1 MYSKEKITE
10 LSEKFIATEDDAVFV
25 EILKEVTPLINKQ
38 LQKNYKGIEP
48 FWEDLCQLVLLRLW
62 RNRRGLLTTKTE
74 KPDQYFYS
82 RIRYYLNWFAKKIVS
97 EFYRKDTIYF
107 EDLSEKEK
115 FKLGLVTFPEQE
127 KTIE

>member
-1 MYSKEKITE
+1 MGRP
-10 LSEKFIATEDDAVFV
+10 LSI
-25 EILKEVTPLINKQ
+25 
-38 LQKNYKGIEP
+38 
-48 FWEDLCQLVLLRLW
+48 VLLRLW

-115 FKLGLVTFPEQE
+115 FKLGLVTFPEWE